1 MLIAGGVYAETCVTP
16 ERTALFGSGGRAAM
30 VVAGLSRDVVLHTF
44 QPEHL
49 RDDVEA
55 NFGPAGIRIVTHSCP
70 HRLCFEYLHPLS
82 RPRIVPMP
90 TGHRIT
96 VEVDGEKVLRFGCLE
111 GDFRVTAARAVYD
124 PQGGFEPV
132 PFEANGSNAGTL
144 AVILNANELRRMSGI
159 DDLGPAAVELMGD
172 GATAVV
178 VVKDG
183 SAGAYVFGRS
193 EAPLHVP
200 AYPTATVY
208 KIGSGDVFSAT
219 FADAWLSKRIGAA
232 DAADLASRRTAQYV
246 ETPVFP
252 LPSALPPSTAW
263 QGDGRRRRVLLVFGT
278 RTASQRWARE
288 EAVRGLRDLGAT
300 VVLEGPPR
308 YEDGWAAPPSVDPT
322 MFDIVLIHVDDARTA
337 TAALRTALVL
347 GKPVVAFAG
356 DPDALAAADEL
367 NVPGADDLCSALY
380 RTQWVSF

>member
-1 MLIAGGVYAETCVTP
+1 MLITGGVYAETCVTP

-30 VVAGLSRDVVLHTF
+30 VVAALSRDVVLHTF

-49 RDDVEA
+49 RDDIEA
-55 NFGPAGIRIVTHSCP
+55 NFGPAGIRVVTHSYP

-82 RPRIVPMP
+82 RPRIIPLP

-96 VEVDGEKVLRFGCLE
+96 VGVGGEKVLRFGCLE

-132 PFEANGSNAGTL
+132 PFEANGSTAGSL
-144 AVILNANELRRMSGI
+144 AVLLNANELRRMSGI
-159 DDLGPAAVELMGD
+159 DDLGLAAVELMGD
-172 GATAVV
+172 KATSVV

-183 SAGAYVFGRS
+183 SAGAYVFERS
-193 EAPLHVP
+193 AAPIHIP
-200 AYPTATVY
+200 AYPTTTVY

-219 FADAWLSKRIGAA
+219 FADAWLSERTGAA

-252 LPSALPPSTAW
+252 LPSALPSSTAW

-278 RTASQRWARE
+278 RTVSQRWARE

-300 VVLEGPPR
+300 VVLEGPPPHEGDR
-308 YEDGWAAPPSVDPT
+308 TAPSSVDPT
-322 MFDIVLIHVDDARTA
+322 TFDIVLVHADDGRMA
-337 TAALRTALVL
+337 TAALRAALEL
-347 GKPVVAFAG
+347 GKPVVVFAG

-380 RTQWVSF
+380 RTQWVPF